1 MGQIG
6 VQPSKDNFSTAS
18 GISFGCFLAGS
29 ARARPCRHFRPPL
42 GRPQVPVPMRQPL
55 EGVDPRSQCA
65 FLFDAHVPQKFKSV
79 KFARKVLLNGIKSVP
94 IGSDD
99 AKICSSKSRCKC
111 HARFIWQLVGTIED
125 EMMVRWVYRLC
136 CECPRRH
143 GPALRRRFAR
153 TLVAENVCFAGK
165 NRGFGGLRV
174 PYAIGGIVQLVLVA
188 RSGGISCDTANYQ
201 PTYWGCP
208 WLAGGL
214 SVMITDAND
223 QVIAPRA
230 SDPSVSSPHGGAWY
244 FKTGATATS
253 PELRFDMPRAT
264 ALSAGQQ
271 LRLWYGEDLYGLF
284 EGDNGGVTC
293 ADLYADT
300 EDAPGGPGSHPG
312 GPLRALARVW
322 AAPPTVTFGL
332 ELDQR
337 PDLTNPACAG
347 FVWSSRE
354 TARSTVLQARAFS
367 YPEIRDCF
375 GETTTGGTL
384 VTEGYL
390 VAVIRV
396 AGQPQAYWAWKTR
409 IVIDPV
415 SQASSTYMSLNTGPA
430 IGVTIPTPRPCASSA
445 MRPSP
450 SPAPA
455 WGSHR
460 PRHHAQAVCAAQAGG
475 ERGPAGPSVLLNL
488 RVLKARLLA
497 MPSDGSPADLSVRR
511 LFAGSE
517 VVQQPQAGEV
527 LHVPAAACPRCVLHV
542 VSQAT
547 PRLGCC

>member
-1 MGQIG
+1 MRGTTNNRLLI
-6 VQPSKDNFSTAS
+6 VALLAAS
-18 GISFGCFLAGS
+18 FYCLAS
-29 ARARPCRHFRPPL
+29 
-42 GRPQVPVPMRQPL
+42 
-55 EGVDPRSQCA
+55 
-65 FLFDAHVPQKFKSV
+65 
-79 KFARKVLLNGIKSVP
+79 
-94 IGSDD
+94 
-99 AKICSSKSRCKC
+99 
-111 HARFIWQLVGTIED
+111 
-125 EMMVRWVYRLC
+125 
-136 CECPRRH
+136 
-143 GPALRRRFAR
+143 AR

-214 SVMITDAND
+214 SVMITDAN
-223 QVIAPRA
+223 
-230 SDPSVSSPHGGAWY
+230 
-244 FKTGATATS
+244 TGATATS

-271 LRLWYGEDLYGLF
+271 LRIWYGEDLYGLF

-300 EDAPGGPGSHPG
+300 EDAPGGPGPHPG
-312 GPLRALARVW
+312 GPLGISLEYGPP
-322 AAPPTVTFGL
+322 PPTVTFGL

-347 FVWSSRE
+347 F
-354 TARSTVLQARAFS
+354 L
-367 YPEIRDCF
+367 PEIRDCF

-430 IGVTIPTPRPCASSA
+430 IGVTIPTPSALRLFRDAAFTEPRPLHGDRIDLGTTPRLYVQHKLVAS
-445 MRPSP
+445 
-450 SPAPA
+450 
-455 WGSHR
+455 
-460 PRHHAQAVCAAQAGG
+460 AVL
-475 ERGPAGPSVLLNL
+475 PDPSVLLNL

-497 MPSDGSPADLSVRR
+497 MPSDGSPADLSVGDTDPSVRR

-517 VVQQPQAGEV
+517 VVQQPQAG
-527 LHVPAAACPRCVLHV
+527 
-542 VSQAT
+542 SQAT
-547 PRLGCC
+547 PRLRAAANEGDEKPFEAVTATEYMRGRVAGADGGPGDGGPRRGPAELMRPGIGAAPAAPLLYRPPPATTSACNTQASKECVWWHHISM